1 MVKQPVSLT
10 THGRFLS
17 AGGDETHGSP
27 YKNKPEFSCK
37 SVESELA
44 IAAKKYLNVLKT
56 NAVDTACAGLAG
68 KELEAC
74 KDGASHKSNSKYCE
88 DSYTEPDKINA
99 CKQGQSAKIEAPA
112 EGDGEEE
119 KNSCGIDG
127 IGWLVC
133 PVMNCYFRIF
143 RYKTSNTW

>member
-1 MVKQPVSLT
+1 MDLAYIAPSLNFHANQLKVSWQLQLKIFT
-10 THGRFLS
+10 CS
-17 AGGDETHGSP
+17 
-27 YKNKPEFSCK
+27 KNKCSRYC
-37 SVESELA
+37 
-44 IAAKKYLNVLKT
+44 
-56 NAVDTACAGLAG
+56 CAGLAG

-133 PVMNCYFRIF
+133 PVMNFVASLNDAAYSAISGFF
-143 RYKTSNTW
+143 RYKTSNT